1 MLGRLW
7 LHSVDSQAALP
18 TDGWNHSFF
27 TGKYSSYSNLASIHL
42 TLDVVCNF
50 MDKCGVIE
58 HMVMQ
63 DIIICKTKSNSRL
76 KLGLSPSPTRPNV
89 TKGRLCWSEI
99 ATGDEYFFS
108 GLGLVPNKYVAF
120 WVVVTFVLSFFGS
133 IFLSFL
139 HT

>member
-1 MLGRLW
+1 M
-7 LHSVDSQAALP
+7 
-18 TDGWNHSFF
+18 
-27 TGKYSSYSNLASIHL
+27 
-42 TLDVVCNF
+42 
-50 MDKCGVIE
+50 IE

-76 KLGLSPSPTRPNV
+76 KLGLGLSPSPTRPNV

-99 ATGDEYFFS
+99 ATGNQYFFS

-133 IFLSFL
+133 IFLFFL
-139 HT
+139 RT